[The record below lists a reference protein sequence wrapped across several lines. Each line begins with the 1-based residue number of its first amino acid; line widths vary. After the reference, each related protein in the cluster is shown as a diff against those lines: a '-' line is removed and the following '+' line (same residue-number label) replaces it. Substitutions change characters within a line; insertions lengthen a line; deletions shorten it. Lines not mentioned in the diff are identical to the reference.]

1 MAHIHVDNGQ
11 SASRIGAS
19 MQPCM
24 NSSTGHKPRLPDI
37 NIGSV
42 VTTQVT
48 DLSGEAAVKMQ
59 PLISPSSSP
68 ALSCACA
75 AWWPLDHETSD
86 VIARDWDQ
94 NSKIR
99 RHCPMRLD
107 ETYTAHAVP
116 MASRESAASARG
128 GPNCGSHVPDPP
140 RPVATAMG
148 HASLRCGFFIYSR
161 RYSHSPFRSKDET
174 KRRRCT
180 STCTGGS

>member
-1 MAHIHVDNGQ
+1 MAHVDNGQ

-37 NIGSV
+37 DIGSV

-107 ETYTAHAVP
+107 ETYTAHAEP